1 MCFSIIAQFGLECNS
16 FPIGGSSFKAC
27 RRWEKICCLI
37 RPLQLCFSNKAN
49 RRLENDLLLICSK
62 HSKTKPKLLV
72 GTDEWRQFCFGAWKV
87 GNCSWLV
94 LKCFI
99 DWSFLKC
106 FIDWSFLALFL
117 SNMVVLGR
125 FSCFHLILAL
135 IATSRPQWKN
145 NCIIRLKM
153 HAVRFMQSDWK
164 FFPCVL
170 KFKIGG
176 WFIAFHVET
185 HQQWNVMMQL
195 FRLKRSSFFCRSSF
209 EVGSLQLTRRFVPV
223 WWSVYQ
229 AFGLIRRIVQAQ
241 WQKMSW
247 MNFGLMLPEEDGK
260 FRIFKSL
267 QILLLHQPLAGVV
280 FIASS
285 WKLIMLVWTCQGR
298 FSFSWAM

>member
-106 FIDWSFLALFL
+106 FIDWSFLKCFIDWSFLALFL

-135 IATSRPQWKN
+135 IETSRPQWKN

-153 HAVRFMQSDWK
+153 HAVRLKVFSLCSKIQDWWMIHC
-164 FFPCVL
+164 FSC
-170 KFKIGG
+170 
-176 WFIAFHVET
+176 
-185 HQQWNVMMQL
+185 WNTPTMKCNDAAV
-195 FRLKRSSFFCRSSF
+195 SI
-209 EVGSLQLTRRFVPV
+209 
-223 WWSVYQ
+223 Q
-229 AFGLIRRIVQAQ
+229 AV
-241 WQKMSW
+241 K
-247 MNFGLMLPEEDGK
+247 
-260 FRIFKSL
+260 
-267 QILLLHQPLAGVV
+267 LLL
-280 FIASS
+280 
-285 WKLIMLVWTCQGR
+285 
-298 FSFSWAM
+298 